1 MYSVNRPSFISN
13 YLYWGVFNRAD
24 ARERPLCWT
33 CIWIEWKISK
43 LLMVILSFWQIRL
56 GCNERIL
63 KELNAYDNKRS
74 QWRAQILQ
82 SKKIYFLIPFDI
94 IYLLLRKC
102 LSWWV
107 VIFSFSS
114 DIDCFSDLLHWFWDL
129 NYFWDHTKDH
139 VQTTFYLLI

>member
-1 MYSVNRPSFISN
+1 MYSVNRPSFN

-24 ARERPLCWT
+24 AREHPLCWT
-33 CIWIEWKISK
+33 WTQKIPK
-43 LLMVILSFWQIRL
+43 LLVVIQSFWQIRL
-56 GCNERIL
+56 GCNERII
-63 KELNAYDNKRS
+63 KELDAYDNKRS

-82 SKKIYFLIPFDI
+82 SKKIYSLIPSDI
-94 IYLLLRKC
+94 IYLLLKKC